1 MKEYYGKCSE
11 NSENDILLV
20 NVKIPLTNLERE
32 SDQVFCFSDESRMD
46 VCRVVRW
53 VRRHP
58 HPGIFHRQKWSES
71 GPFLWQALEQVSLV
85 FFVHVRS
92 QAYLFTMQ
100 YVSIHYVRTC
110 LQLKFSLFRPQTTLT
125 QAELHTIGLCSN
137 SS

>member
-71 GPFLWQALEQVSLV
+71 GPFLAQALEQVSLV
-85 FFVHVRS
+85 FLSTSGHKHTT
-92 QAYLFTMQ
+92 YLQRNMYPSIN
-100 YVSIHYVRTC
+100 YVPAC
-110 LQLKFSLFRPQTTLT
+110 
-125 QAELHTIGLCSN
+125 N
-137 SS
+137 

>member
-71 GPFLWQALEQVSLV
+71 EPFLWQALEQVSL
-85 FFVHVRS
+85 FFRS
-92 QAYLFTMQ
+92 RQSGHKHLIYNAIRIQQL
-100 YVSIHYVRTC
+100 RTC
-110 LQLKFSLFRPQTTLT
+110 L
-125 QAELHTIGLCSN
+125 
-137 SS
+137 

>member
-71 GPFLWQALEQVSLV
+71 GPFLWQALEQVSL
-85 FFVHVRS
+85 FFFCPRQVTSILIYNAIRIHTLRT
-92 QAYLFTMQ
+92 YLLAIEIFA
-100 YVSIHYVRTC
+100 
-110 LQLKFSLFRPQTTLT
+110 F
-125 QAELHTIGLCSN
+125 
-137 SS
+137 